1 MTHHDLT
8 ELQDQQIAQVLRLQ
22 ELLEREQQRRRQ
34 LAKDLSEAERRY
46 SSLVDNVP
54 DVVYAMDEQGRFI
67 RLNKAVTTYGFT
79 QEELIGVHFFK
90 LLSKEDQT
98 QAARLYASLV
108 DQKTNITGSQ
118 QFRLVD
124 KKGQIRWF
132 EANFSI
138 RHCPEGKFLLHE
150 GVCRD
155 ITESVQVRDLLMRNQ
170 EELEVLVKERT
181 KELMQVNEAL
191 QNEIIERIQTEQA
204 LREREADLQ
213 IEKENL
219 QEANTALR
227 VLLKRR
233 ELDKRDLEE
242 QVMYN
247 IKELIQPYLDKLKH
261 RSKDTRNKAFASIIE
276 SNLNDI
282 TSSFS
287 RRLALEFY
295 DLSKAELKVAN
306 FIRQGK
312 RSKEIAAALAISVR
326 TVEAYRNNIRHKLRI
341 KNRKVNLRTFLLS
354 VS

>member
-1 MTHHDLT
+1 MNQHKLT
-8 ELQDQQIAQVLRLQ
+8 ELQDCQVSQVQRLK
-22 ELLEREQQRRRQ
+22 ELLETERQRQRQ
-34 LAKDLSEAERRY
+34 LEKGLNEAERRY

-54 DVVYAMDEQGRFI
+54 DVVYAMDEEGRFI
-67 RLNKAVTTYGFT
+67 RLNKAVNAYGFT
-79 QEELIGVHFFK
+79 QGELIGLHFFK
-90 LLSKEDQT
+90 LVCDEDQD
-98 QAARLYASLV
+98 QVSKLHDALV
-108 DQKTNITGSQ
+108 GQKTDITASQ
-118 QFRLVD
+118 QFRLVIQS
-124 KKGQIRWF
+124 GEVRWF

-138 RHCPEGKFLLHE
+138 RHSPEGKFLLHE

-155 ITESVQVRDLLMRNQ
+155 ITESMQVRELLMRNQ
-170 EELEVLVKERT
+170 EELEALVKDRT

-191 QNEIIERIQTEQA
+191 QNEISERIQTEQA

-233 ELDKRDLEE
+233 EMDKRDLEE
-242 QVMYN
+242 QVLYN
-247 IKELIQPYLDKLKH
+247 IKELIQPYLDKIRHLN
-261 RSKDTRNKAFASIIE
+261 KDESTNAFISIIE

-282 TSSFS
+282 TASFS

-295 DLSKAELKVAN
+295 DLSKAEFKVAN

-312 RSKEIAAALAISVR
+312 SSREIAADLGLSVR
-326 TVEAYRNNIRHKLRI
+326 TVEAYRNSIRRKLRI

>member
-1 MTHHDLT
+1 MSQDNLT
-8 ELQDQQIAQVLRLQ
+8 EIRDWPVSEEQRLK
-22 ELLEREQQRRRQ
+22 ELLETERKRRRQ
-34 LAKDLSEAERRY
+34 LEHDLHEAERRY

-54 DVVYAMDEQGRFI
+54 DVVYAMDEDGRFI
-67 RLNKAVTTYGFT
+67 KLNKAVTTHGFT
-79 QEELIGVHFFK
+79 QDELIGVPFFE
-90 LLSKEDQT
+90 LVCAEDQA
-98 QAARLYASLV
+98 QVADLYASIV
-108 DQKTNITGSQ
+108 GQKTNITASQ
-118 QFRLVD
+118 QFRLVIHS
-124 KKGQIRWF
+124 GEVRWF

-138 RHCPEGKFLLHE
+138 RHSPEGKFLLHE

-155 ITESVQVRDLLMRNQ
+155 ITESVQVRELLMRNQ
-170 EELEVLVKERT
+170 EELEALVKERT

-191 QNEIIERIQTEQA
+191 QNEITERIQTEQA

-233 ELDKRDLEE
+233 EMDKHDLEE

-247 IKELIQPYLDKLKH
+247 IKELIEPYLDKLN
-261 RSKDTRNKAFASIIE
+261 RQCTDVRTSAFISIIE

-312 RSKEIAAALAISVR
+312 RSREIAAALGLSVR
-326 TVEAYRNNIRHKLRI
+326 TVEACRNSIRRKLRI

-354 VS
+354 IS